1 MSSINYVLK
10 QGSKYCNS
18 TQDAG
23 LFEAHTFN
31 HATRFA
37 TEDEAIKE
45 GDRLDA
51 VVICIA
57 RLIDGGWGK
66 F

>member
-1 MSSINYVLK
+1 MINYVLK
-10 QGSKYCNS
+10 QGTKYCNS

-37 TEDEAIKE
+37 TEDEAKKE
-45 GDRLDA
+45 AIRLDA
-51 VVICIA
+51 TVICIA
-57 RLIDGGWGK
+57 RFIDGGWGVFK
-66 F
+66 